1 MELGC
6 FPVSAAMVYRQTLG
20 HHCRWLISP
29 SVTLSVFL
37 TLSPS
42 TCHLPLR
49 PPPFLGT
56 QKEKK
61 RKQKSIVA
69 YYRKIIISHTEVAL
83 LSVLQIYDYEN
94 NHTLYAILLCLL
106 QLVHQSTSLYIL
118 LCISIS

>member
-6 FPVSAAMVYRQTLG
+6 FPVSAAMVYRQPLG
-20 HHCRWLISP
+20 HHCRWLTSP

-49 PPPFLGT
+49 PPPFSGT

-94 NHTLYAILLCLL
+94 RIIHCTLFYFAFYNW
-106 QLVHQSTSLYIL
+106 YI
-118 LCISIS
+118 SQPPYTYFFA